1 MPNSLETLIATVK
14 EHEKKHESDIEQ
26 HLVIDRKLEAI
37 VEAQERFKNGQDI
50 LFQWKKD
57 MEKWKTDSDENY
69 KDLKLTIVNE
79 NRDTQKY
86 FREHMKDQFEL
97 LKVATQQ
104 RYEAEKQEASNTF
117 EIKKTEA
124 EIKKEN
130 SKQLWAFIGKM
141 FATGGV
147 GAAIILAIMNLLGIT
162 I

>member
-1 MPNSLETLIATVK
+1 MPNSLESLIVTVK
-14 EHEKKHESDIEQ
+14 EHEEKHKDYDEKHKDYEKQ
-26 HLVIDRKLEAI
+26 LEEITRAH
-37 VEAQERFKNGQDI
+37 ERFKNGQDL

-57 MEKWKTDSDENY
+57 MEIWKSDSDENY

-97 LKVATQQ
+97 LKIATHQ

-130 SKQLWAFIGKM
+130 AKQAWALVGKL

-147 GAAIILAIMNLLGIT
+147 GAAVALGIMNLFGIT
-162 I
+162 L

>member
-1 MPNSLETLIATVK
+1 MPNSLEGIIKST
-14 EHEKKHESDIEQ
+14 HENIEKLKVHEEEIEKLKSGHKQLAEWQKKVDEWRS
-26 HLVIDRKLEAI
+26 A
-37 VEAQERFKNGQDI
+37 
-50 LFQWKKD
+50 
-57 MEKWKTDSDENY
+57 SDENY

-97 LKVATQQ
+97 LKIATQQ

-130 SKQLWAFIGKM
+130 AKQLWALIGKL
-141 FATGGV
+141 FAVGGV
-147 GAAIILAIMNLLGIT
+147 GSVVVLGIMNIFGIAL
-162 I
+162 

>member
-1 MPNSLETLIATVK
+1 MPNSLESLVTTVK
-14 EHEKKHESDIEQ
+14 EHEEKFRCNDEQ
-26 HLVIDRKLEAI
+26 HLVIDRQLAAI
-37 VEAQERFKNGQDI
+37 AEAQERFKNGQDI

-97 LKVATQQ
+97 LKLATQQ
-104 RYEAEKQEASNTF
+104 RYDAEKQEASNTF

-124 EIKKEN
+124 ETKKEN
-130 SKQLWAFIGKM
+130 SKQLWAFVGKL
-141 FATGGV
+141 FAVGGV
-147 GAAIILAIMNLLGIT
+147 GSAVLLGIMNLLGIT
-162 I
+162 L